1 MSLSDLRPRYGDN
14 HIDLRSAV
22 LVVVDVQNGFVSP
35 HSDPVVAPIA
45 ALVERW
51 QRAGGATVFTRYLN
65 FEGSPFE
72 RLIHWSKLRD
82 APETDFDP
90 RIEPYTHRDGAHQI
104 DKTIYSLFTET
115 GTALVEQQ
123 GWSDLLIC
131 GIATESCVLKTAAD
145 AFELG
150 LRPWVLRDTVASHAG
165 AFAHEAGLLV
175 AERFI
180 GRDQVVDTAAALER
194 LQLAVA

>member
-1 MSLSDLRPRYGDN
+1 MSLSDLQPRYGDD
-14 HIDLRSAV
+14 HIDLSSAV
-22 LVVVDVQNGFVSP
+22 LVVVDVQNGFVSS
-35 HSDPVVAPIA
+35 HSDAVVPAIVD
-45 ALVERW
+45 LVERW

-90 RIEPYTHRDGAHQI
+90 RIAPYVTAPGAHQV
-104 DKTIYSLFTET
+104 DKTIYSLFNDE
-115 GTALVEQQ
+115 GTALVERK

-131 GIATESCVLKTAAD
+131 GIATESCVLKTAVD
-145 AFELG
+145 AFERG
-150 LRPWVLRDTVASHAG
+150 LRPWVLRDGVASHAG
-165 AFAHEAGLLV
+165 SFAHEPGLLV

-180 GRDQVVDTAAALER
+180 GRDQVVDSAVALER

>member
-1 MSLSDLRPRYGDN
+1 MRPRYGDAA
-14 HIDLRSAV
+14 IDLRSAV
-22 LVVVDVQNGFVSP
+22 LVVVDVQNGFVTP
-35 HSDPVVAPIA
+35 HSDPILTPIVD
-45 ALVERW
+45 LVDRW

-65 FEGSPFE
+65 YSGSPFE

-90 RIEPYTHRDGAHQI
+90 RLAPYTEKPGAHRV
-104 DKTIYSLFTET
+104 DKTIYSLFSEQ
-115 GTALVEQQ
+115 GTALVEAQ

-150 LRPWVLRDTVASHAG
+150 LRPWVLRDAVASHAG
-165 AFAHEAGLLV
+165 DFAHDAGLLV
-175 AERFI
+175 ASRFI
-180 GRDQVVDTAAALER
+180 GRDQVVDTAGALDR
-194 LQLAVA
+194 LQLTVG